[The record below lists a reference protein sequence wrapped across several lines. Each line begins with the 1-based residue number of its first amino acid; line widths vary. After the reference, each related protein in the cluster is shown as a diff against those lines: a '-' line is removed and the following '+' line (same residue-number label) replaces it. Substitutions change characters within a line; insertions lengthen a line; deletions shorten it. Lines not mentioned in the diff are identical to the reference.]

1 MIKNYPILLGIAG
14 SFLLLFIATLC
25 YPGGSQ
31 NDLNAPGFS
40 WQHNYLS
47 NLFDPKAMN
56 GLVNTSRPWAIGG
69 MLLLCASLAL
79 FFVDFSK
86 KIAVKSAANAIQNFG
101 ISAMFYG
108 FLTVTP
114 YHNMMVTIATALGLV
129 ALFSVAVVVLKSKL
143 HFFKITGVVC
153 LLVSCGCNYMYYT
166 GSYLFFLPIVQKV
179 TIFMVIIWILGLTY
193 FTTKADFERMP

>member
-1 MIKNYPILLGIAG
+1 MIKNHPILLGISG

-47 NLFDPKAMN
+47 NLFDPEAMN

-86 KIAVKSAANAIQNFG
+86 KIAVKSAANIIQYFG
-101 ISAMFYG
+101 LGAMLCG
-108 FLTVTP
+108 FLAVTP
-114 YHNMMVTIATALGLV
+114 YHDIMVTIASTLGLV
-129 ALFSVAVVVLKSKL
+129 SLFYIAVFVLKSKL
-143 HFFKITGVVC
+143 HFLKVSGVVC
-153 LLVSCGCNYMYYT
+153 LLVSYGCNYMYYT
-166 GSYLFFLPIVQKV
+166 GSYLNFLPIVQKV
-179 TIFMVIIWILGLTY
+179 TILMAIAWILGLTY
-193 FTTKADFERMP
+193 FTTKADFEQKP